1 MVGTSLGWDYPAR
14 PPEKVFEVPMRIC
27 SVVASAVIVS
37 LVWSSTAMAAP
48 QHAVSP
54 AAVRQAVVDQV
65 SVDQTNRDAVVGL
78 LHNAQVREV
87 ASRLG
92 LDVTRAEGAVA
103 SLDSVELAALSDQ
116 ARLAD
121 TQLAG
126 GTNTLIISTTTL
138 LLLIIIVILV
148 AR

>member
-1 MVGTSLGWDYPAR
+1 
-14 PPEKVFEVPMRIC
+14 MRIC

-48 QHAVSP
+48 QHVVSP
-54 AAVRQAVVDQV
+54 AAVRQAVADQV
-65 SVDQTNRDAVVGL
+65 SVDQTNRDAVVRL
-78 LHNAQVREV
+78 LQNSQVREV

-126 GTNTLIISTTTL
+126 GANTVIISTTTL

>member
-14 PPEKVFEVPMRIC
+14 PPAKVFEVPMRIC